1 MSNYSEILQAYT
13 QRAAEFADEWQV
25 RNPSIHLLDI
35 IRSVM
40 LHRDGVQTGGHFVT
54 AVCTNDLRGAIGR
67 ADATCREYLNIIVAA
82 HMNAH
87 VNIEQHV

>member
-1 MSNYSEILQAYT
+1 MSNYSEIFQAYT
-13 QRAAEFADEWQV
+13 QRAAEFADEWKI
-25 RNPSIHLLDI
+25 NDPSIHLLDI

-54 AVCTNDLRGAIGR
+54 AVCNNDLHSAIGR
-67 ADATCREYLNIIVAA
+67 ADVTCREYLHIIVAA
-82 HMNAH
+82 YMNAH